1 MSENKAKEVAAQ
13 YLKESAKI
21 MGKYGQ
27 EPKLS
32 GDRYQKV
39 LAETQRTFHALSTKN
54 K

>member
-1 MSENKAKEVAAQ
+1 MSSKQSKLAAEQ
-13 YLKESAKI
+13 FLRDSAEI

-32 GDRYQKV
+32 GKRYEEV
-39 LAETQRTFHALSTKN
+39 LAETQKTFQALSTKN